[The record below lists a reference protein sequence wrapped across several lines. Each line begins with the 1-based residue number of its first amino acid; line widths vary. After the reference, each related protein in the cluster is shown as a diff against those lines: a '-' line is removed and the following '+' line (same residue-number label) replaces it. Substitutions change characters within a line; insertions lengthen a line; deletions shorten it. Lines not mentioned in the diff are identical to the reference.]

1 MEIKKIER
9 RKKLQKKIIPL
20 AMAAV
25 LTIQG
30 TNIPVYGSV
39 TVNKGVKSVYQVTKK
54 TVVANVD
61 AKNLTLAANKKI
73 KITATG

>member
-39 TVNKGVKSVYQVTKK
+39 TVDKEEF
-54 TVVANVD
+54 A
-61 AKNLTLAANKKI
+61 LLM
-73 KITATG
+73 